1 MGDQRIMTDYLFRVL
16 LIVPSSRKAG
26 LDAFVRDEFDDT
38 EWLIVELSPTGT
50 APTTHY
56 ATCFACTMEQSSRWA
71 ERLATDGGVSLPPE
85 FQHYDADQRIQF
97 ITAARPA
104 LKANT
109 GVTVYVCRNDGEW
122 FDVEAILAGESLK
135 RIGEVLP

>member
-1 MGDQRIMTDYLFRVL
+1 MTDYLFRVL

-26 LDAFVRDEFDDT
+26 LDAFITEEFDSA
-38 EWLIVELSPTGT
+38 EWLVVELSSTGN
-50 APTTHY
+50 APATHY
-56 ATCFACTMEQSSRWA
+56 ATCFACTMADTSKWA
-71 ERLATDGGVSLPPE
+71 DRLATDGGVPLPPE
-85 FQHYDADQRIQF
+85 FAYYDADQRIQF
-97 ITAARPA
+97 ITAARPS

-109 GVTVYVCRNDGEW
+109 GVIVYVCRNDGEW